1 MSARILEFSVQYS
14 VYTGYMIVISGLIGN
29 VLNILVFTQLKL
41 FRNNRSAFYLTVES
55 ISSVFNQLLNITVI
69 ILTIVYGDDAT
80 GRNLI

>member
-1 MSARILEFSVQYS
+1 MSATILEFSVQYS